1 MKQFIV
7 LIAVLPVMLL
17 FLVQFTLEQKNSL
30 AIARIQDII
39 YVAKEEAK
47 QEGYFSAEIKDRLKN
62 KISQATGISS
72 ERIIVESEDTIK
84 FRYDTGNERLIYY
97 RVEVPIDEV
106 MAGSRL
112 LGISKEE
119 NSYIYVIDSYTA
131 SEKI

>member
-17 FLVQFTLEQKNSL
+17 FLLQFTLEQKNSL
-30 AIARIQDII
+30 AIARIQDST
-39 YVAKEEAK
+39 YAAKEEAK
-47 QEGYFSAEIKDRLKN
+47 QEGYFSDEIKDRLKN

-72 ERIIVESEDTIK
+72 ERIIVESEDSIK
-84 FRYDTGNERLIYY
+84 YRYNIGNERLIYY

>member
-7 LIAVLPVMLL
+7 LIAVLPVMIL
-17 FLVQFTLEQKNSL
+17 FLLQFTLEQKNSL
-30 AIARIQDII
+30 SIGRIQDIT
-39 YVAKEEAK
+39 YAAKEEAK
-47 QEGYFSAEIKDRLKN
+47 QEGYFSTEIKDRLRN

-72 ERIIVESEDTIK
+72 EKIIVESEDSVK
-84 FRYDTGNERLIYY
+84 FRYNIGNERLIYY
-97 RVEVPIDEV
+97 RVEVPMEEV

-112 LGISKEE
+112 LGISKKE